1 MFSYK
6 VKIKTPNGD
15 KLWKGD
21 LPFLPRVGDT
31 VKFNHDYR
39 VVKVVY
45 HFLSMGGNKIPVTIL
60 VEREDADDY

>member
-6 VKIKTPNGD
+6 VKIKTPGGD

-31 VKFNHDYR
+31 IHFNHDHR
-39 VVKVVY
+39 VVKVV
-45 HFLSMGGNKIPVTIL
+45 HHILRMGGNKIPVNII
-60 VEREDADDY
+60 VEREDEDDS